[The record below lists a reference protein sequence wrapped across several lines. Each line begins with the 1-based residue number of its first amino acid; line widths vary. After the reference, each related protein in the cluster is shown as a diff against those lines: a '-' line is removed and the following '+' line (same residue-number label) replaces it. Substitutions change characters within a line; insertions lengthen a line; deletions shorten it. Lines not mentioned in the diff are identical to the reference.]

1 MFQTGICQAYK
12 GLINNYDPT
21 PLEEK
26 IKQRINGEK
35 DAMEKGALQNGRSV
49 ARNALQYSGYTTPPV
64 FRTAYEHTELMF
76 VFDDN

>member
-35 DAMEKGALQNGRSV
+35 DASV
-49 ARNALQYSGYTTPPV
+49 ARNALQYSGYTTLPRIPDCIRAH
-64 FRTAYEHTELMF
+64 RTD
-76 VFDDN
+76 V